1 MESRLKVVE
10 SVDCGLFFRYN
21 SYIRW
26 KWFFRRK
33 TVKEVSQVAKKGRLV
48 FRTDRCK
55 GCELC
60 TTVCPK
66 HIVAIDQAVINR
78 KGYHPAHVTD
88 ISQCIAC
95 ASCAKICPDSI
106 ITVEKF

>member
-1 MESRLKVVE
+1 MTTQKGKEDHITMSAKVA
-10 SVDCGLFFRYN
+10 FN
-21 SYIRW
+21 S
-26 KWFFRRK
+26 
-33 TVKEVSQVAKKGRLV
+33 
-48 FRTDRCK
+48 DRCK

-66 HIVAIDQAVINR
+66 HIVVMDKVTINR
-78 KGYHPAHVTD
+78 KGYHPATVSD
-88 ISQCIAC
+88 MEQCIGC

>member
-1 MESRLKVVE
+1 MSAKVT
-10 SVDCGLFFRYN
+10 FN
-21 SYIRW
+21 S
-26 KWFFRRK
+26 
-33 TVKEVSQVAKKGRLV
+33 
-48 FRTDRCK
+48 DRCK

-66 HIVAIDQAVINR
+66 HIVIIDKDTITR
-78 KGYHPAHVTD
+78 KGSPPATVSD
-88 ISQCIAC
+88 MEQCIGC

>member
-1 MESRLKVVE
+1 M
-10 SVDCGLFFRYN
+10 
-21 SYIRW
+21 
-26 KWFFRRK
+26 
-33 TVKEVSQVAKKGRLV
+33 TAKLT
-48 FRTDRCK
+48 FDTERCK

-60 TTVCPK
+60 TAVCPK
-66 HIVAIDQAVINR
+66 HIVAIDLTAVNH
-78 KGYHPAHVTD
+78 KGYHPAGVTD